1 MSVAV
6 LSMKTCM
13 GPQSSLLDN
22 HRSRSSTLQVGT
34 RHLQAGDA
42 KHRVSK
48 RASDTDLLEA
58 YLDFVRSMRNSDGV
72 VSLRDDDLEVLS
84 QVLGCTVLAV
94 RTNLE
99 DRMVQVARREKRGQ
113 VTRRVAFA
121 AFGVAIVGSALVL
134 ASQTKSSQSDSRLT
148 AARVEIGSALTIERL
163 PDGALVESE
172 DGSTVSATPS
182 VRIGGAQT
190 ISR

>member
-1 MSVAV
+1 
-6 LSMKTCM
+6 
-13 GPQSSLLDN
+13 
-22 HRSRSSTLQVGT
+22 
-34 RHLQAGDA
+34 
-42 KHRVSK
+42 VSK

-58 YLDFVRSMRNSDGV
+58 YLDFVRSMRNSDGA

-94 RTNLE
+94 RTSLE
-99 DRMVQVARREKRGQ
+99 ARMVQVARQAKRGQ

-121 AFGVAIVGSALVL
+121 AFGIAVVGSALVL
-134 ASQTKSSQSDSRLT
+134 ASQTKSSGSPSMQASP
-148 AARVEIGSALTIERL
+148 RVEIGSALTIERL
-163 PDGALVESE
+163 PDGAVVESE
-172 DGSTVSATPS
+172 DGASSGTA